1 MSVYLRAAK
10 SINTTMADIIFYHN
24 EMCNKSKA
32 ALQFLQ
38 EWDIKHTVRL
48 FIQEPFTAAEL
59 KALLKKLNMKGSDLI
74 RKNTP
79 LFLDQ
84 FDGVGKTEEE
94 WLQVMVEQPALIER
108 PIAEKDGKALI
119 VRPPEKIFDLMD

>member
-1 MSVYLRAAK
+1 
-10 SINTTMADIIFYHN
+10 MADIIIYHN

-32 ALQFLQ
+32 ALQFLKD
-38 EWDIKHTVRL
+38 WDIKHTVRL

-59 KALLKKLNMKGSDLI
+59 KALLKKLKMKPSDLI
-74 RKNTP
+74 RKNTI
-79 LFLDQ
+79 LFHDQ
-84 FDGVGKTEEE
+84 FEGQGKTEDE
-94 WLQVMVEQPALIER
+94 WLQVMVEQPELIER